1 MSVGVH
7 RRRHEVASEVP
18 RSSRETEVTTG
29 AQAWPWGLFDVAAG
43 AWSPAVDLID
53 RPGEIVVRAD
63 LPGFD
68 HEGVQLTAEPGVLH
82 LRGVRRM
89 NADTRPGDS
98 YHCVERWSGP
108 FARTIRLP
116 AEVDVGQMT
125 ATVTHG
131 VLEVRLPKRTQAA
144 QESVEGQ
151 THEPAPSTATGRA
164 AAYSEPGSL
173 PVRALYTG

>member
-1 MSVGVH
+1 MSVGAH
-7 RRRHEVASEVP
+7 RRRHEASEVP
-18 RSSRETEVTTG
+18 RSSREPEVTTG
-29 AQAWPWGLFDVAAG
+29 SHAWPWGLFDVAAG

-53 RPGEIVVRAD
+53 RPGEVVVRAD
-63 LPGFD
+63 LPGLD
-68 HEGVQLTAEPGVLH
+68 REGVQLTAEPGVLH

-89 NADTRPGDS
+89 NADTGPGDS

-116 AEVDVGQMT
+116 PAVDTGQMT

-131 VLEVRLPKRTQAA
+131 VLEVRLPKRAPAA
-144 QESVEGQ
+144 RERVEVQ
-151 THEPAPSTATGRA
+151 TDEPAPSAGTGRA

-173 PVRALYTG
+173 PVMALHTA

>member
-7 RRRHEVASEVP
+7 RRRHAVASEIP
-18 RSSRETEVTTG
+18 TPGRETEVTIG
-29 AQAWPWGLFDVAAG
+29 AYAWPGGRFDVAAG

-63 LPGFD
+63 LPGVD
-68 HEGVQLTAEPGVLH
+68 REGVQLTAEPGMLH

-89 NADTRPGDS
+89 NADTLPGDS
-98 YHCVERWSGP
+98 YYCVERWSGP

-116 AEVDVGQMT
+116 AEVDGGQMT

-131 VLEVRLPKRTQAA
+131 VLEVRVPKRAQAA
-144 QESVEGQ
+144 RESVEVQ
-151 THEPAPSTATGRA
+151 TDDTAPSAGARRA
-164 AAYSEPGSL
+164 AYGEPGSL
-173 PVRALYTG
+173 PVRALHTA